1 MLRSHELHSLVL
13 AEAAG
18 TGGVLCPIA
27 AISVKGGLSESSGIS
42 SHPGYCCFI
51 GVISREAQG
60 KKHNNGIYSHLRQ
73 KRGNHAS
80 LFRIQLVFNSCIY
93 LEFYLTFFPLVCMH
107 GKTLQLCLI
116 LSDTMDC
123 RLPCSSVHG
132 TSQARILE

>member
-27 AISVKGGLSESSGIS
+27 ASSVKGGLSERSGIS
-42 SHPGYCCFI
+42 SHPGYRCLI
-51 GVISREAQG
+51 GVIWREAQG

-73 KRGNHAS
+73 KKMQPCI
-80 LFRIQLVFNSCIY
+80 LVRIQLVFNSCIY
-93 LEFYLTFFPLVCMH
+93 LEFYLIFFPLVCMH
-107 GKTLQLCLI
+107 DKSLQLCLI